1 MKISL
6 APVQRPRISVSVR
19 FTCLPGRLPRT
30 SSSFVMTSS
39 TSNEELAIAPLSD
52 DEPAVEDQDPLR
64 GAFAPVG
71 SARSA
76 HRRSRLQPAPAS
88 MLRRLSR
95 RLLLHGAR
103 RHLAFGRP
111 PPPAPPPP
119 DPLPEL
125 VLGTVIAANLAVFGI
140 WHDRRWQ
147 PWMERHFVLSLGGL
161 MHERR
166 WHTMVTNAFSQ
177 LQPGHLFA
185 NSKSRLLPPAATCEH
200 QPPPCEAASECWLA
214 CSVLMLGVRP
224 RAAAPA
230 RHRRFC
236 GALPLGLAL

>member
-64 GAFAPVG
+64 GAFAAVR

-76 HRRSRLQPAPAS
+76 HRSVEIAGGAPAS
-88 MLRRLSR
+88 MLCVSR

-111 PPPAPPPP
+111 PPPPPPPP

-125 VLGTVIAANLAVFGI
+125 VLGTVIAANLAVFGV

-147 PWMERHFVLSLGGL
+147 PWES
-161 MHERR
+161 
-166 WHTMVTNAFSQ
+166 
-177 LQPGHLFA
+177 
-185 NSKSRLLPPAATCEH
+185 ATC
-200 QPPPCEAASECWLA
+200 ASCSLSIYALLWL
-214 CSVLMLGVRP
+214 
-224 RAAAPA
+224 
-230 RHRRFC
+230 
-236 GALPLGLAL
+236 